1 MSTKVKPN
9 AACPCGSGKKYK
21 KCCRVKNMREQAKVA
36 TPAPLTPADVLANAV
51 ASGEPETTKG
61 GKGIK
66 NKASSTKSGGKG
78 SGAHGA
84 SVRSHTSAGNSS
96 R

>member
-1 MSTKVKPN
+1 
-9 AACPCGSGKKYK
+9 
-21 KCCRVKNMREQAKVA
+21 MREQAKVA

-51 ASGEPETTKG
+51 ASGEPETTRCGKG
-61 GKGIK
+61 GKGIQ

-84 SVRSHTSAGNSS
+84 SVRSHTSGGNSS